1 MIIWLASYPKS
12 GNTFLRALL
21 SAYLFTK
28 DGNFNFE
35 SLKNIKQFPDNGIF
49 EKLGINISDEKEVVK
64 NYINVQKE
72 INKRD
77 KQNIRFLK
85 THSALNDLNG
95 YKFTDLNNCL
105 GTIYIVRDPRNIVK
119 SYSNHNQISLD
130 RATEI
135 IKEVRT
141 IGGIKSSTDRTNE
154 TITHVGSWSSN
165 YTSWKEFKKVDRYL
179 LIKYE
184 DLVKETEKTFL
195 NVLNFINKITKSK
208 LALDQIK
215 LKKTLITTRF
225 DNLQNLEK
233 NSHFTEQA
241 KDKEGKS
248 INFFKYGPN
257 NNWKD
262 YLSSKNLNVIQNS
275 FKEEMEELEYL

>member
-85 THSALNDLNG
+85 THSTLNNLNG

-105 GTIYIVRDPRNIVK
+105 GAIYIVRDPRNIVK

-130 RATEI
+130 RATEF

-233 NSHFTEQA
+233 NSHFAEQA

-262 YLSSKNLNVIQNS
+262 YLSSKNLNVLENS
-275 FKEEMEELEYL
+275 FKEEMTELEYL

>member
-28 DGNFNFE
+28 DGNFYFE

-262 YLSSKNLNVIQNS
+262 YLSSKNLNVLENS
-275 FKEEMEELEYL
+275 FKEEMTELEYL

>member
-85 THSALNDLNG
+85 THSTLNNLNG
-95 YKFTDLNNCL
+95 YKFTDLNICL
-105 GTIYIVRDPRNIVK
+105 GAIYIVRDPRNIVK

-130 RATEI
+130 RATEF

-233 NSHFTEQA
+233 NSHFAEQA

-262 YLSSKNLNVIQNS
+262 YLSSKNLNVLENS
-275 FKEEMEELEYL
+275 FKEEMTELEYL

>member
-215 LKKTLITTRF
+215 FKKTLVTTRF

-233 NSHFTEQA
+233 NSHFAEQA

-262 YLSSKNLNVIQNS
+262 YLSSKNLNVLENS
-275 FKEEMEELEYL
+275 FKEEMIELEYL

>member
-1 MIIWLASYPKS
+1 MPHI
-12 GNTFLRALL
+12 
-21 SAYLFTK
+21 
-28 DGNFNFE
+28 
-35 SLKNIKQFPDNGIF
+35 
-49 EKLGINISDEKEVVK
+49 
-64 NYINVQKE
+64 
-72 INKRD
+72 
-77 KQNIRFLK
+77 
-85 THSALNDLNG
+85 
-95 YKFTDLNNCL
+95 
-105 GTIYIVRDPRNIVK
+105 PRNIVK

-130 RATEI
+130 RATEF

-233 NSHFTEQA
+233 NSHFAEQA

-248 INFFKYGPN
+248 VNFFKYGPN

-262 YLSSKNLNVIQNS
+262 YLSSKNLNVLENS
-275 FKEEMEELEYL
+275 FKEEMTELEYL

>member
-35 SLKNIKQFPDNGIF
+35 SLENIKQFPDNGVF
-49 EKLGINISDEKEVVK
+49 EKLGIDILDEKEVVK

-85 THSALNDLNG
+85 THSALNDING

-105 GTIYIVRDPRNIVK
+105 GAIYIVRDPRNIVR
-119 SYSNHNQISLD
+119 SYSNHNQVSLD

-135 IKEVRT
+135 IKEIRMT
-141 IGGIKSSTDRTNE
+141 GGIKNSTDRKNE

-208 LALDQIK
+208 LVLDQTK

-233 NSHFTEQA
+233 NLNFAEQA

-248 INFFKYGPN
+248 ITFFKYGPN

-262 YLSSKNLNVIQNS
+262 YLSSKNLNVLENS
-275 FKEEMEELEYL
+275 FKEEMTELEYL

>member
-215 LKKTLITTRF
+215 FKKTLVTTRF

-233 NSHFTEQA
+233 NSHFAEQA

-262 YLSSKNLNVIQNS
+262 YLSSKNLNVLENT
-275 FKEEMEELEYL
+275 FKEEMIELEYL

>member
-35 SLKNIKQFPDNGIF
+35 FLKNIKQFPDNGIF

-262 YLSSKNLNVIQNS
+262 YLSSKNLNVLENS
-275 FKEEMEELEYL
+275 FKEEMTELEYL

>member
-85 THSALNDLNG
+85 THSTLNNLNG

-233 NSHFTEQA
+233 NSHFAEQA

-262 YLSSKNLNVIQNS
+262 YLSSKNLNVLENS
-275 FKEEMEELEYL
+275 FKEEMTELEYL

>member
-184 DLVKETEKTFL
+184 DLLKETEKTFL

-262 YLSSKNLNVIQNS
+262 YLSSKNLNMLENS
-275 FKEEMEELEYL
+275 FKEEMTELEYL

>member
-215 LKKTLITTRF
+215 FKKTLVTTRF

-233 NSHFTEQA
+233 NSHFAEQA

-262 YLSSKNLNVIQNS
+262 YLSSKNLNVLENS
-275 FKEEMEELEYL
+275 FKEEMTELEYL